1 MEVYMPEKRVLVIC
15 TGNASRSQLA
25 EGMINHFLE
34 GRWRAFSAG
43 SHPSG
48 YVHPLALAALR
59 ELGIDPSGQTSKS
72 LEQFIGQPF
81 DVVITVCDNAAKVC
95 PFWPGQGTV
104 IHLPLPDPGDVEGTP
119 AERLAAFREVRELIR
134 TQLFPLLEAEE

>member
-1 MEVYMPEKRVLVIC
+1 MPVKRVLVIC
-15 TGNASRSQLA
+15 TGNASRSQMA
-25 EGMINHFLE
+25 EGMINHYLA
-34 GRWRAFSAG
+34 GRWLAFSAG

-81 DVVITVCDNAAKVC
+81 DVVITVCDNAAQYC
-95 PFWPGQGTV
+95 PFWPGQGKV

-119 AERLAAFREVRELIR
+119 EEHLAAFREVRELIR
-134 TQLFPLLEAEE
+134 TQLFPILEAEE